1 MRMPAAPQVAIP
13 QLKSQSLTR
22 PAKPT
27 AKKAK
32 VAAGGTALL
41 GLVTLLCLTGTFPSW
56 PGSSNLPARLD
67 SHVSGRPLPSTCSC
81 TLLKSECFSH
91 NLRPQQREHHQC
103 NGTLSV
109 PQESAAP
116 HKLLRACHQCI
127 ICRHESSNK
136 LCGRACCCMTV
147 EHQRGTYAGV
157 GNGA

>member
-41 GLVTLLCLTGTFPSW
+41 GLVTLLCL

-67 SHVSGRPLPSTCSC
+67 SHVSGRTPPEH
-81 TLLKSECFSH
+81 LLLNVFEEQVLLSESETTAK
-91 NLRPQQREHHQC
+91 RTSP
-103 NGTLSV
+103 V
-109 PQESAAP
+109 
-116 HKLLRACHQCI
+116 
-127 ICRHESSNK
+127 
-136 LCGRACCCMTV
+136 
-147 EHQRGTYAGV
+147 
-157 GNGA
+157 